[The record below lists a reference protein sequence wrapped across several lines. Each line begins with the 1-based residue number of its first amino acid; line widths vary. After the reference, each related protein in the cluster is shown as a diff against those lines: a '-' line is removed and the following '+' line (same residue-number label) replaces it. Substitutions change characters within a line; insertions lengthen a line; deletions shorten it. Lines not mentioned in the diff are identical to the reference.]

1 MFIKSCVDK
10 YFTSSLPEVAL
21 VGRSNSG
28 KSSFLNSLSGSKV
41 ARVSKTPGKT
51 NLLNFFNMGNYIL
64 VDMPGYGYA
73 KRSISEIN
81 KWKNMVENYL
91 ITRSSLKLL
100 VLVMDIR
107 RDLTND
113 EMMLFTFAKKRSI
126 PIYIVLSKAD
136 KSKKSKIKLKE
147 IKKLSETDYVFV
159 HSSKTKEGLPLIKKS
174 MNDALTKSTA

>member
-1 MFIKSCVDK
+1 MFIKSCVDR

-51 NLLNFFNMGNYIL
+51 SLLNFFDMGNYIL

-73 KRSISEIN
+73 KKSTFEIN
-81 KWKNMVENYL
+81 KWKSMVENYL
-91 ITRSSLKLL
+91 VARTSLKLL
-100 VLVMDIR
+100 ILVMDIR
-107 RDLTND
+107 RDLTDD
-113 EMMLFTFAKKRSI
+113 EMMLMTFARKKSI

-136 KSKKSKIKLKE
+136 KSKKTKIKLDE
-147 IKKLSETDYVFV
+147 IKKLSKTDHVFV
-159 HSSKTKEGLPLIKKS
+159 HSSKTKEGLHLIKKS
-174 MNDALTKSTA
+174 MNDVLTRSTA